1 MKKPNTG
8 TGNPAPQKKPPAE
21 KRRGYPTCFRCKKA
35 KAKALD
41 CEKDAWKC
49 SLFCSED
56 CAIAH
61 AIENVMESAYGWC
74 LTHKEWTDEKG
85 HCRSCKR
92 EKSDKENY
100 LLYLFPEEMS

>member
-35 KAKALD
+35 KAKPID
-41 CEKDAWKC
+41 CGKDAWKC
-49 SLFCSED
+49 AVFCSET
-56 CAIAH
+56 CAVAH

-74 LTHKEWTDEKG
+74 LIHREWTNEKG
-85 HCRSCKR
+85 LCPHCRLDR
-92 EKSDKENY
+92 EEAEPEV
-100 LLYLFPEEMS
+100 LYLFPPETD